1 MNFPSDRPTDR
12 QIGAV
17 LADLAAKKQAE
28 AMAALPGGTEPAPK
42 PHEQRRAEAIAAS
55 VVRANYLPA
64 PAVFHLDHAC
74 AMIHDAFG
82 DCPYLVGSSLVR
94 RDYRDVDVR
103 LILDDAHFDHLF
115 PDAYRAP
122 RYHPLWSLLCSSLSD
137 WLAKTSG
144 LPVDFQIQRR
154 TEANAQYT
162 GQRQALGMFHSV
174 GLPTRYTTGHP

>member
-1 MNFPSDRPTDR
+1 MTHEPDRPTNR
-12 QIGAV
+12 QVGDI
-17 LADLAAKKQAE
+17 LADLAAKKQEE
-28 AMAALPGGTEPAPK
+28 AMAALPGGIQK
-42 PHEQRRAEAIAAS
+42 PNGEN
-55 VVRANYLPA
+55 VVCTTAVARANYLPA

-103 LILDDAHFDHLF
+103 LILADEHFDHLF
-115 PDAYRAP
+115 PDAFAAP
-122 RYHPLWSLLCSSLSD
+122 RYHPLWSLMCSSISD
-137 WLAKTSG
+137 WLGKTSG

-154 TEANAQYT
+154 TEANKQYR

-174 GLPTRYTTGHP
+174 GLPGRYTTGHP